1 MKKSL
6 VAVWAI
12 TSFLF
17 FPISK
22 GIAADALLEPV
33 VGLSLF
39 GGAERG
45 GTGSGQRAG
54 AIGGSEL
61 MGLVPL
67 ASRLG
72 LQGSLLN
79 QGGNG
84 GYRLGVSAG
93 PVYAYSSGK
102 IGLFGD
108 YVHQERDS
116 LNFFYLRGAWSHYFD
131 TFDLVLS
138 YSQPVNH
145 LQHVSHTVADTVTP
159 NPQCPS
165 APLPPPTLR
174 RVRTSVPAINELKA
188 VVRYYPT
195 QRTEVN
201 LGFLVNSFAGPDHND
216 PGTGVGG
223 VFGAAIQIFDWLI
236 LRPVQGQID
245 SRNRYRVTSGVE
257 LTWTPVPEF
266 KVLPTREGNFS
277 TVGSASGTSTPNV
290 CGPVGIPVGVFGD

>member
-1 MKKSL
+1 MVL
-6 VAVWAI
+6 AI
-12 TSFLF
+12 TGLLF

-33 VGLSLF
+33 IGLSLF

-45 GTGSGQRAG
+45 ATGSGQHAG

-61 MGLVPL
+61 MGMVPL

-108 YVHQERDS
+108 YVRQERDS

-131 TFDLVLS
+131 NFDLVVG
-138 YSQPVNH
+138 YSQPINH
-145 LQHVSHTVADTVTP
+145 LQHVSHTVVDTNTTTFINQCGP
-159 NPQCPS
+159 NP
-165 APLPPPTLR
+165 PPVTTTTQR

-223 VFGAAIQIFDWLI
+223 IFGAAVQIFDWLI

-266 KVLPTREGNFS
+266 KVLPTRSNNFS
-277 TVGSASGTSTPNV
+277 TAGAAFGTSSSGSTTICQEPTFN
-290 CGPVGIPVGVFGD
+290 D